1 MTYGTQIKIEIGA
14 PLREGIYTVKIAW
27 VKLVDAT
34 AEYADNR
41 FFYKEELDKIDIK
54 PDETGEELKQKC
66 LTLYNEKNPEKKIS
80 VEDFTLKNPSFD
92 FGQIIKSNDLMSDLN
107 LYDDKEIF
115 IHVNQPDH
123 FLPYD

>member
-1 MTYGTQIKIEIGA
+1 LVKNSTGKQLKETHKTLNSLGMTYGTQIKIEIGA

-54 PDETGEELKQKC
+54 PDENGEELKQKC
-66 LTLYNEKNPEKKIS
+66 LTLYN
-80 VEDFTLKNPSFD
+80 
-92 FGQIIKSNDLMSDLN
+92 
-107 LYDDKEIF
+107 
-115 IHVNQPDH
+115 
-123 FLPYD
+123 